1 MHEYTAAFR
10 VAGGQLIIEDVT
22 RTLQIQPTHVIH
34 LGQKQQG
41 GPAKKAVW
49 SFEQVSPTGGQWHS
63 LEDALLTL
71 VSDLRQRHE
80 EIRALQMF
88 VVQSSTCVCGA
99 AISHPASTEDPDSR
113 LICCEFLAILVWIY
127 SWTRTVLRLPP
138 ERTFS
143 GELLQN
149 NWRNIAITL
158 TTGL

>member
-80 EIRALQMF
+80 EIRALQAKF
-88 VVQSSTCVCGA
+88 DVCLWCGHFTSSFDGGPRFSSNLLRVLG
-99 AISHPASTEDPDSR
+99 DFGVD
-113 LICCEFLAILVWIY
+113 LFLDTYCSAP
-127 SWTRTVLRLPP
+127 S
-138 ERTFS
+138 
-143 GELLQN
+143 
-149 NWRNIAITL
+149 A
-158 TTGL
+158 